1 MEFLPQIDTDM
12 ILVLPSGENTIENAI
27 WRSLWAFQN
36 QKMYFIDYQITRI
49 RGSIAAEVFINQ
61 MQQLLQALVQVKKT

>member
-1 MEFLPQIDTDM
+1 
-12 ILVLPSGENTIENAI
+12 LPSGENTIKNAKCQWSQNAI
-27 WRSLWAFQN
+27 LPSLSAFQN

-49 RGSIAAEVFINQ
+49 RGSIAAEEFINQ